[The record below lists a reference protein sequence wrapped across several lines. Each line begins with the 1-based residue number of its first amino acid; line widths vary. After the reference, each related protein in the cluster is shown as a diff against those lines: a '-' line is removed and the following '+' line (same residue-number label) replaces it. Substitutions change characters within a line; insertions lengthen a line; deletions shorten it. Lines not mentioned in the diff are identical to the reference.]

1 MPSAFDMRAVS
12 IGRPALPAILRFGL
26 GEPVP
31 PPVPV
36 AEVIVHRQP
45 LRVASDWQAALCDI
59 WRANRILSP
68 AVLREIEAA
77 GLRDRC
83 GFFAN
88 SDASDLKLRI
98 RMLAEPTVRYFGRG
112 WAEAQL
118 GRPHLD
124 DPHADYAARID
135 REYQEAIDGG
145 EPLLNLVTILRP
157 GQPRAVYTHVLLGWT
172 AGAGR
177 RAVLS
182 GVEF

>member
-1 MPSAFDMRAVS
+1 MPTVFDMRAVTA
-12 IGRPALPAILRFGL
+12 GRLSFPAILRFGL
-26 GEPVP
+26 GEPEP

-45 LRVASDWQAALCDI
+45 LSVASDWQASLCDI
-59 WRANRILSP
+59 WRSHDGLSP

-88 SDASDLKLRI
+88 SDPSDPQLRI

-112 WAEAQL
+112 WAESQL

-145 EPLLNLVTILRP
+145 EPLLNLITMLRP
-157 GQPRAVYTHVLLGWT
+157 GQPPTVYTHVLLGWT